1 MEEPRGETVA
11 AREGLDSRFVQPDSI
26 VRLGGRH
33 KAPSVEGRQI
43 IGNRCALS
51 QFNCAEGEV
60 VRIVPENTAD
70 NVDERRLSVGASAI
84 EQGQSLFG
92 RHPGEAIAN
101 EPLHKGDELV
111 VAREDVI
118 KEAFPAWGLCI
129 AHKGHAGRHGH
140 QEPGISCFQPTTP
153 QIEDTVGCS
162 DEPRIG
168 IPAFPGVCER
178 FQVACEADEPVEPA
192 LGVGSERKRDVLFS
206 QVWVVDLKGR
216 NLFPPDVFEC
226 ETVDLPIT
234 VRSPQRWGV
243 DEPEA
248 PTVVVPESVPVAERE
263 PLRKAGLCS
272 NRKPWGLLRKDGR
285 FSHGYLWGCTCS

>member
-1 MEEPRGETVA
+1 M
-11 AREGLDSRFVQPDSI
+11 
-26 VRLGGRH
+26 
-33 KAPSVEGRQI
+33 
-43 IGNRCALS
+43 
-51 QFNCAEGEV
+51 
-60 VRIVPENTAD
+60 
-70 NVDERRLSVGASAI
+70 
-84 EQGQSLFG
+84 
-92 RHPGEAIAN
+92 
-101 EPLHKGDELV
+101 
-111 VAREDVI
+111 
-118 KEAFPAWGLCI
+118 
-129 AHKGHAGRHGH
+129 
-140 QEPGISCFQPTTP
+140 CF
-153 QIEDTVGCS
+153 C
-162 DEPRIG
+162 
-168 IPAFPGVCER
+168 
-178 FQVACEADEPVEPA
+178 
-192 LGVGSERKRDVLFS
+192 S